1 MRRTMFGLFA
11 LVGCAMVSAALLVPV
26 QAHHAIQ
33 AEFDTKKTSEITGV
47 LTRFAMVNP
56 HVRWYFVET
65 TPDGTKLEWE
75 FTASGPGA
83 MRDAGLARIFKP
95 GDTYHVTFAPAF
107 SGARVGRLRTMT
119 FPDGRTVTMF
129 HEDPTKSDVKVE

>member
-1 MRRTMFGLFA
+1 MRLKTFSAIA
-11 LVGCAMVSAALLVPV
+11 LVSVFLSSAVA
-26 QAHHAIQ
+26 AHHAIQ

-47 LTRFAMVNP
+47 LTRFALVNP
-56 HVRWYFVET
+56 HVRWYFEESK
-65 TPDGTKLEWE
+65 PDGTKLEWE

-119 FPDGRTVTMF
+119 FPDGRTVTMY

>member
-1 MRRTMFGLFA
+1 MRRTILGLFA
-11 LVGCAMVSAALLVPV
+11 LAGCAAVSGALLMPV
-26 QAHHAIQ
+26 EAHHAIQ

-56 HVRWYFVET
+56 HVRWYFVENE
-65 TPDGTKLEWE
+65 TKLEWE

>member
-11 LVGCAMVSAALLVPV
+11 LVGGAMVSAALLVPV
-26 QAHHAIQ
+26 EAHHAIQ

-65 TPDGTKLEWE
+65 KPDGAKLEWE

-119 FPDGRTVTMF
+119 FPDGRTVTMY

>member
-11 LVGCAMVSAALLVPV
+11 LVGCAMVSGALLVPLD
-26 QAHHAIQ
+26 AHHAIQ

-95 GDTYHVTFAPAF
+95 GDTYQVTFAPAF

-119 FPDGRTVTMF
+119 FPDGRTVTMY